1 MATTA
6 DTKKTLEEFD
16 NRARELLQLAELNK
30 KKGAK
35 KRAKP
40 TPKGETKKV
49 VEQQFQVP
57 VEKADEVALAEDKLL
72 LLLLSSMTCKNV
84 PPAEL
89 LQSFFVTV
97 TPEQIEKLRS
107 VFAPEQLK
115 GLIELWESV
124 KKTGKLIH

>member
-30 KKGAK
+30 KKDAK

-40 TPKGETKKV
+40 TPKAETKKV
-49 VEQQFQVP
+49 AEQQFHVP
-57 VEKADEVALAEDKLL
+57 SEKAEEVALAEDKLL
-72 LLLLSSMTCKNV
+72 LLLISSLAYKNV

-89 LQSFFVTV
+89 LQSVFETV
-97 TPEQIEKLRS
+97 TPQQIEKLRS

-115 GLIELWESV
+115 GMVELWESV

>member
-40 TPKGETKKV
+40 TPKAETKKGV
-49 VEQQFQVP
+49 VEEHVP
-57 VEKADEVALAEDKLL
+57 AENADEVAFAESKLL
-72 LLLLSSMTCKNV
+72 FLLFNSLANKNV

-89 LQSFFVTV
+89 LQSVFKTI

-115 GLIELWESV
+115 GMVELWESV